1 MTDLI
6 MIVPS
11 RGRPENITRLANAMH
26 GTMTAATRLIVV
38 IDIDDPLAGEY
49 VKALDNPGPWA
60 SLYVQSGA
68 KKLNPILN
76 YVAPMYAPFC
86 DYIGFMGD
94 DHLPRTK
101 GWDAELIG
109 AIGQKP
115 GVAYANDLF
124 QKQNL
129 PTSVVMSSALVRGL
143 GYMAP
148 PSLQHMYMDNF
159 WKRLGTD
166 LDHMIYMPEVIIE
179 HMHPFAG
186 KAELDAGYQR
196 VNTPRMY
203 DEDRESYEQFLLN
216 KWPADLD
223 GLKGYLKN
231 D

>member
-26 GTMTAATRLIVV
+26 NTMTAATRLLVV
-38 IDIDDPLAGEY
+38 VDRDDPKLNEY
-49 VKALDNPGPWA
+49 DKALDNPGPWA
-60 SLYVQSGA
+60 
-68 KKLNPILN
+68 KLTINYELKGLNTILN
-76 YVAPMYAPFC
+76 CYAVAQAEFC
-86 DYIGFMGD
+86 DYVGFMGD

-109 AIGQKP
+109 AIGQRP

-148 PSLQHMYMDNF
+148 PPLQHMYMDNF

-196 VNTPRMY
+196 VNTPRVY
-203 DEDRESYEQFLLN
+203 DEDRESYEQFLLTQ
-216 KWPADLD
+216 WPADLES
-223 GLKGYLKN
+223 LKGYLKN